1 MEELSSMKPS
11 PGAKKVGGRCFMV
24 IEIHFIPIH
33 VDFSFVLFFL
43 IQCDKWKLVLGSNL
57 SGIVGSDEDQGK
69 LGSPCLIEMPSQV
82 VRTYCMAQGT
92 LLNTL

>member
-24 IEIHFIPIH
+24 IEIYFIPINI
-33 VDFSFVLFFL
+33 DFRFFFFL
-43 IQCDKWKLVLGSNL
+43 IQYDEWKLVLGSNL
-57 SGIVGSDEDQGK
+57 SRVVGSDEDQGK
-69 LGSPCLIEMPSQV
+69 SGSPCLIEIPSHV
-82 VRTYCMAQGT
+82 IRTSCMAQET